1 MAHFKEIE
9 MVFLCVTLLLFII
22 IVYNYCLLFFRWYV
36 VSDMTKSRSAA
47 GVALLDNEI
56 FVVGGHDGL
65 QIFNSV
71 RIK

>member
-1 MAHFKEIE
+1 MIFWSF
-9 MVFLCVTLLLFII
+9 VFLSVPFA
-22 IVYNYCLLFFRWYV
+22 RWYV

-65 QIFNSV
+65 QIFDSV
-71 RIK
+71 SKQSINQKLEGQGNDCD

>member
-1 MAHFKEIE
+1 
-9 MVFLCVTLLLFII
+9 
-22 IVYNYCLLFFRWYV
+22 
-36 VSDMTKSRSAA
+36 MTKSRSAA

-71 RIK
+71 SFQAYKILHAFWLMFISHHSSKLNLW